1 MISFNAG
8 AIIFKNVTVAAAP
21 SAALSITQ
29 SGFVV
34 CSVRKELTTN

>member
-8 AIIFKNVTVAAAP
+8 AIIFKIVNAAADP
-21 SAALSITQ
+21 STALSITQ

-34 CSVRKELTTN
+34 CSARKELTTN